1 MSRRLYA
8 MILAGGVG
16 SRLSILSQKRAKP
29 AVPFGGK
36 YRIIDFTLSNC
47 VNSGI
52 DDIGILTQY
61 RPLSLNEHIGNG
73 RPWDLDRREGGIT
86 LLQPYLGRTTGDW
99 YTGTADAVYQNLD
112 QITRRRVDHCLVLS
126 GDHVYKMNY
135 NKMVRFHV
143 ENNADVTL
151 AVTQVPWEITDQ
163 FGIVIPDEKGR
174 ILDFE
179 EKPKKARSNLV
190 SMGVYVWRTRA
201 LVERLIADAGQADSA
216 HDFGKNVIP
225 AVIPSG
231 KAFAYQF
238 DGYWQDIGALEAY
251 YEANLDLVTDAPQL
265 NLFDPEWVIHTP
277 SAERAPLKF
286 GPHGQASQSLIANGC
301 VIQGRVERSVL
312 FPGVVVAPG
321 AVVTDSIVMND
332 TRVEN
337 DARVDRVIL
346 DKEITVGPGAL
357 VGHGEATRPNE
368 KIPALLNTGLTV
380 IGKGSR
386 IPGGMRI
393 GRNCCLAADLRH
405 EDFTGTEVATG
416 AMLAGKSGLD
426 VDEG

>member
-73 RPWDLDRREGGIT
+73 QPWDLDRRDGGVT
-86 LLQPYLGRTTGDW
+86 LLQPFLGRTTGDW

-112 QITRRRVDHCLVLS
+112 QITRRGVEHCLVLS
-126 GDHVYKMNY
+126 GDHVYKMDY
-135 NKMVRFHV
+135 NRMVRFHA
-143 ENNADVTL
+143 ESQADVTL
-151 AVTQVPWEITDQ
+151 AVTEVPWEVTDQ
-163 FGIVIPDEKGR
+163 FGIVIADDEGR
-174 ILDFE
+174 IVEFE

-190 SMGVYVWRTRA
+190 SMGVYVWRTEA
-201 LVERLIADAGQADSA
+201 LVQRLIADAALTDSA

-231 KAFAYQF
+231 KAFAYRF
-238 DGYWQDIGALEAY
+238 DGYWQDIGALDAY
-251 YEANLDLVTDAPQL
+251 YEANLDLVAEKPRL

-277 SAERAPLKF
+277 SAEKPPLKF
-286 GPHGQASQSLIANGC
+286 GPGGQSHQSLLANGC
-301 VIQGRVERSVL
+301 VILGTVERSVL
-312 FPGVVVAPG
+312 FPGVFVGPG
-321 AVVTDSIVMND
+321 AVVSDSIIMND
-332 TRVEN
+332 TRIESN
-337 DARVDRVIL
+337 ARVNHAIL
-346 DKEITVGPGAL
+346 DKDISVGAGAV
-357 VGHGEATRPNE
+357 VGTGDASQPNRV
-368 KIPALLNTGLTV
+368 IPHLLHTGLTV
-380 IGKGSR
+380 VGKGSR
-386 IPGGMRI
+386 IPAGI
-393 GRNCCLAADLRH
+393 SVGRNCCLAADLRAS
-405 EDFTGTEVATG
+405 DFVGTEVPTG
-416 AMLAGKSGLD
+416 TMLGHGD
-426 VDEG
+426 G